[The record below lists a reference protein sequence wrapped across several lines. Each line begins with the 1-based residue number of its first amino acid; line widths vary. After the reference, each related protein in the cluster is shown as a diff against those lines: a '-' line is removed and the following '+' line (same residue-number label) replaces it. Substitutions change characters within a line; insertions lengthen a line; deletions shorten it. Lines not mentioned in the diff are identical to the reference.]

1 MKQPLPMK
9 TVGRRQ
15 QQPLSAVEY
24 HQRALTLQKRVSLL
38 NPYPKPRG
46 FVFKAK
52 SWTAY
57 ETWKQQ
63 QPNPRLW

>member
-1 MKQPLPMK
+1 MKQPFQVK

-24 HQRALTLQKRVSLL
+24 HQHALTLQERVNLL

-52 SWTAY
+52 TREIY
-57 ETWKQQ
+57 ESWKQRQ
-63 QPNPRLW
+63 ANPRLW

>member
-1 MKQPLPMK
+1 MKQPFAVK

-15 QQPLSAVEY
+15 QQTLSADEY
-24 HQRALTLQKRVSLL
+24 HQHALTLQERIDLL

-52 SWTAY
+52 SREIY
-57 ETWKQQ
+57 ETWKRQQ
-63 QPNPRLW
+63 TNPRLW